1 MATRYPLFEQLWD
14 FFIKQLRSVLF
25 GALILLG
32 LAVSKYLALPGLE
45 RYDWLLIYVILIQV
59 FLLLTKFET
68 AFDLI
73 AILIF
78 HIMGMILEIYK
89 VRLGSWSYPE
99 PGLFKFFGVPL
110 YSAFMY
116 SAIGSYVVR
125 IIKEM
130 EIEVKHWPKWY
141 YLLGLCGLIYLNFF
155 TDTHGLDYRNLLYVL
170 ILVLFWRTRFSF
182 KVKKQRYE
190 WLAVLGFFLIG
201 LFIYFAEN
209 IGSFFNAWRYSY
221 QLTAWRLV
229 DLGKI
234 SSWTLL
240 IIITIVIVVEL
251 QRIANLPIFAKKI
264 TIKNIIKD

>member
-1 MATRYPLFEQLWD
+1 MATVFPLFEQHWD

-89 VRLGSWSYPE
+89 VRFGSWSYPE

-130 EIEVKHWPKWY
+130 EIEVKHWPK
-141 YLLGLCGLIYLNFF
+141 
-155 TDTHGLDYRNLLYVL
+155 
-170 ILVLFWRTRFSF
+170 
-182 KVKKQRYE
+182 
-190 WLAVLGFFLIG
+190 
-201 LFIYFAEN
+201 
-209 IGSFFNAWRYSY
+209 
-221 QLTAWRLV
+221 
-229 DLGKI
+229 
-234 SSWTLL
+234 
-240 IIITIVIVVEL
+240 
-251 QRIANLPIFAKKI
+251 
-264 TIKNIIKD
+264 